1 MPQATE
7 NDATENNATEN
18 DATENS
24 VTENSATENTSPQVV
39 TPALLREWP
48 LPGPGSSKYDRGQV
62 VVVGGDRRSPGAAL
76 LAAEATLRV
85 GAGRLTVAIA
95 EGVAIA
101 AAVALPESG
110 VVALPETPD
119 QQIDGSRIDAA
130 AHDLENADAVLV
142 GPGLDD
148 AEQALALLDRLPE
161 LVGEETIVVLDAYA
175 LGVLPRSSA
184 AEALVGRLVLT
195 PNVGEAARLLDVDG
209 DGDGDGEGGGEGDDD
224 EPDLEETARQVARRY
239 GAVVSCQ
246 NRIAHP
252 DGRLWLVGTGHG
264 GLGTSG
270 SGDVLA
276 GAIAGLCARGV
287 SPEQAAVWATHAH
300 AAAGDRLAVAVGP
313 LGFLARE
320 LLAELPR
327 VLVEVG

>member
-1 MPQATE
+1 MTEPTDQAVPA
-7 NDATENNATEN
+7 DAGEA
-18 DATENS
+18 
-24 VTENSATENTSPQVV
+24 VTI

-48 LPGPGSSKYDRGQV
+48 LPGPGASKYDRGQV

-76 LAAEATLRV
+76 LAAEAALRV
-85 GAGRLTVAIA
+85 GAGRLTVALA
-95 EGVAIA
+95 ESVAIA

-110 VVALPETPD
+110 VVPLRETD
-119 QQIDGSRIDAA
+119 EQQIDGAAIEAA
-130 AHDLENADAVLV
+130 ADDLGAADAVLA

-148 AEQALALLDRLPE
+148 ADQALRLVDRLPS
-161 LVGEETIVVLDAYA
+161 LVGDDTVVVLDAYA
-175 LGVLPRSSA
+175 LGVLPRSA
-184 AEALVGRLVLT
+184 ARDALAGRLVLT
-195 PNVGEAARLLDVDG
+195 PNIGEADRLLAALDSDGDSDGDSGAGDDDGTDPDDDAALDEAARRL
-209 DGDGDGEGGGEGDDD
+209 
-224 EPDLEETARQVARRY
+224 ASAY

-246 NRIAHP
+246 GRVAHP
-252 DGRLWLVGTGHG
+252 DGRLWLLGTGHG

-276 GAIAGLCARGV
+276 GAIAGLCARGT

-300 AAAGDRLAVAVGP
+300 AAAGDRLAVSVGP

-327 VLVEVG
+327 VLVEIG